1 MIDGVSDRM
10 SEFAIRKSFNHSKFS
25 HPKIK
30 IMTETLDIKITKADQ
45 TRLTVTDFSQLPFGK
60 VFTDHMFTADYEDG
74 EWKNLQ
80 IIPYGPISMSP
91 AISALH
97 YGQAI
102 FEGLKAYRQPDGK
115 ISVFRA
121 DKNFQRFNKSAARMS
136 MATIPEEIFM
146 QGLAALINVDE
157 KWVPNQEDYAL
168 YIRPVMFATDP
179 YLGVRA
185 SDTYKFALLTTP
197 TGPYYSSALKV
208 KIETEFTRA
217 DEGGVG
223 FAKTAGNYARSLYPF
238 EQAKK
243 EGFDQLI
250 WTDSVT
256 HEYIEEA
263 GTANLIFVING
274 KLVTPSIRSTVLD
287 GVTRDTIIKLA
298 KDAGIEVEER
308 RVSVAEVIEGIK
320 NGTLTEAFAAGTAAT
335 VTHVGVIGYK
345 GETYQLSDPSTR
357 HISNGIAKKLN
368 DIRYGLAPDEFGWN
382 WVL

>member
-1 MIDGVSDRM
+1 
-10 SEFAIRKSFNHSKFS
+10 
-25 HPKIK
+25 
-30 IMTETLDIKITKADQ
+30 MTETLDIKIAKADQ
-45 TRLTVTDFSQLPFGK
+45 TRLSVTDFSQLPFGK

-80 IIPYGPISMSP
+80 ILPYGPILMSP

-102 FEGLKAYRQPDGK
+102 FEGLKAYRQPNGG

-121 DKNFQRFNKSAARMS
+121 DKNFERFNKSAARMS
-136 MATIPEEIFM
+136 MPSIPEEIFM
-146 QGLAALINVDE
+146 QGLAALINIDE
-157 KWVPNQEDYAL
+157 KWVPSQDDYAL

-179 YLGVRA
+179 YLGVKA

-197 TGPYYSSALKV
+197 TGPYYSKALKV

-238 EQAKK
+238 EEAKK
-243 EGFDQLI
+243 EGYDQLI
-250 WTDSVT
+250 WTDSIN

-263 GTANLIFVING
+263 GTANLIFVIDG
-274 KLVTPSIRSTVLD
+274 KLVTPSVRSTVLD

-298 KDAGIEVEER
+298 KAAGVEVEER
-308 RVSVAEVIEGIK
+308 RVSVKEVVEGIES
-320 NGTLTEAFAAGTAAT
+320 GSLTEAFAAGTAAT
-335 VTHVGVIGYK
+335 VTQIGEIGYLGK
-345 GETYQLSDPSTR
+345 TYKLTDSATR
-357 HISNGIAKKLN
+357 TISNGIAKKLN

>member
-1 MIDGVSDRM
+1 LIECENLQPATNPVMRASI
-10 SEFAIRKSFNHSKFS
+10 ISKFNN
-25 HPKIK
+25 
-30 IMTETLDIKITKADQ
+30 MTDTLDIKIEKVDN
-45 TRLTVTDFSQLPFGK
+45 TRLSVTDFSQLPFGK
-60 VFTDHMFTADYEDG
+60 VFTDHMFTADFENG

-80 IIPYGPISMSP
+80 ILPYGPIPMSP

-121 DKNFQRFNKSAARMS
+121 DKNFERFNKSAARMS
-136 MATIPEEIFM
+136 MPTIPEEIFM
-146 QGLAALINVDE
+146 QGLAALISIDE
-157 KWVPNQEDYAL
+157 KWVPSQDDYAL
-168 YIRPVMFATDP
+168 YVRPVMFATDP
-179 YLGVRA
+179 YLGVKA

-197 TGPYYSSALKV
+197 TGPYYSNALKV

-250 WTDSVT
+250 WTDSVN
-256 HEYIEEA
+256 HEFIEEA

-274 KLVTPSIRSTVLD
+274 KLVTPSVRSTVLD

-298 KDAGIEVEER
+298 TADGIEVEER
-308 RVSVAEVIEGIK
+308 RVSVKEVIEGIE
-320 NGTLTEAFAAGTAAT
+320 NGSLTEAFAAGTAAT
-335 VTHVGVIGYK
+335 VTHIGEIGYLGK
-345 GETYQLSDPSTR
+345 NYKLTDPSTR
-357 HISNGIAKKLN
+357 KISNGIAKKLN
-368 DIRYGLAPDEFGWN
+368 NIRYGLATDEFGWN